1 MSESLPNSYPPHGVR
16 LKLHRAHE
24 HLVMLNREIEAF
36 HMSKPYRMVHETW
49 ANDTVHILR
58 AEIVRGLPEML
69 PVILGDCL
77 QNMRAALEHLAWEL
91 VVVGDGNPG
100 SKTGFPIFK
109 DDPFAPGANSGLT
122 RSFTNK
128 VSGMPEEAIA
138 ILKGLQPHLGD
149 DPEHE
154 LLWLL
159 NDYSNIDRHQ
169 TLNLV
174 LAISDYIDVQPG
186 KRDSCGE
193 FIPDDSNVLDDMLVN
208 DVFIHGAELYRVTLR
223 EPDPDMKVEY
233 NSPLYIS
240 FGKAGEIMGRP
251 AVDMLHGM
259 LRYIEQIILPQFMKF
274 FPMDRMD

>member
-1 MSESLPNSYPPHGVR
+1 
-16 LKLHRAHE
+16 
-24 HLVMLNREIEAF
+24 MLNREIEAF
-36 HMSKPYRMVHETW
+36 HMIKPYRTVHEPW
-49 ANDTVHILR
+49 AQNTIHILR
-58 AEIVRGLPEML
+58 AEIIGGLPEMI
-69 PVILGDCL
+69 PVMLGDCL

-91 VVVGDGNPG
+91 VEVGDGNPG
-100 SKTGFPIFK
+100 RKTGFPIFK
-109 DDPFAPGANSGLT
+109 DDPFTPDANPSLT
-122 RSFTNK
+122 RSFADK
-128 VSGMPEEAIA
+128 VSGMPEEAVA

-159 NDYSNIDRHQ
+159 NDYSNIDRHN

-174 LAISDYIDVQPG
+174 LAASDSIEARPG
-186 KRDSCGE
+186 KRNDSGE
-193 FIPDDSNVLDDMLVN
+193 FIPDYGNVLNDMLMS
-208 DVFIHGAELYRVTLR
+208 DVFVHGAELYRVTLR
-223 EPDPDMKVEY
+223 EPDPDMEMEY